1 MAKQFF
7 VIFGCLALGEVIVW
21 ATGIKLPSSIIGML
35 LLTFFLKTKIVKLE
49 WVEKLSQFLLANL
62 GFFFVPPGVAIMLYL
77 DVIQKELLPIAMA
90 TLLSTILVLVVTGH
104 MHQFV
109 VKTERKLMA
118 CTRADKRENNK
129 TTHRPTRPQPTTRPN
144 PTPP

>member
-21 ATGIKLPSSIIGML
+21 ATGVKLPSSIIGML

-77 DVIQKELLPIAMA
+77 DVIQKELMPIAAA
-90 TLLSTILVLVVTGH
+90 TVLSTILVLVVTGH

-118 CTRADKRENNK
+118 MHVRRQKKKQQA
-129 TTHRPTRPQPTTRPN
+129 H
-144 PTPP
+144 TPSATPDTDDEA

>member
-7 VIFGCLALGEVIVW
+7 VIFGCLALGEVVVW

-35 LLTFFLKTKIVKLE
+35 LLTFFLKTKLVKLE

-90 TLLSTILVLVVTGH
+90 TVLSTILVLVVTGH

-109 VKTERKLMA
+109 VNAERKILEMHVRRHKKKHQD
-118 CTRADKRENNK
+118 TAD
-129 TTHRPTRPQPTTRPN
+129 
-144 PTPP
+144 PTPLQGEDEE

>member
-7 VIFGCLALGEVIVW
+7 VIFGCLALGEIIVW

-35 LLTFFLKTKIVKLE
+35 LLASFLKMKWVKLE
-49 WVEKLSQFLLANL
+49 WVEKISEFLLANL

-90 TLLSTILVLVVTGH
+90 TVISTVLVLVVTGH

-109 VKTERKLMA
+109 VKAERKFLEMHIN
-118 CTRADKRENNK
+118 RHKK
-129 TTHRPTRPQPTTRPN
+129 K
-144 PTPP
+144 

>member
-7 VIFGCLALGEVIVW
+7 VIFGCLALGEIIVW
-21 ATGIKLPSSIIGML
+21 ATGIKLPSSIIGL
-35 LLTFFLKTKIVKLE
+35 LLLASFLKMKWVKLE
-49 WVEKLSQFLLANL
+49 WVEKISEFLLANL

-90 TLLSTILVLVVTGH
+90 TVISTVLVLVVTGH

-109 VKTERKLMA
+109 VKAERKFLEMHIN
-118 CTRADKRENNK
+118 RHKK
-129 TTHRPTRPQPTTRPN
+129 K
-144 PTPP
+144 

>member
-7 VIFGCLALGEVIVW
+7 VIFGCLALGEVVVW

-109 VKTERKLMA
+109 VKAERKLLAMPMH
-118 CTRADKRENNK
+118 RHKRK
-129 TTHRPTRPQPTTRPN
+129 QQDHTQAVAPTN
-144 PTPP
+144 DDEV

>member
-7 VIFGCLALGEVIVW
+7 VIFGCLALGEVVVW

-77 DVIQKELLPIAMA
+77 DVIQNELLPIAMA

-109 VKTERKLMA
+109 VKAERKLLTMHM
-118 CTRADKRENNK
+118 RRHKRK
-129 TTHRPTRPQPTTRPN
+129 QQDHTQAVAPTN
-144 PTPP
+144 DDEV

>member
-7 VIFGCLALGEVIVW
+7 VIFGCLALGEIIVW

-35 LLTFFLKTKIVKLE
+35 LLASFLKMKWVKLE
-49 WVEKLSQFLLANL
+49 WVEKISEFLLANL

-90 TLLSTILVLVVTGH
+90 TVISTVLVLVVTGH

-109 VKTERKLMA
+109 VKAERKFIEMHIN
-118 CTRADKRENNK
+118 RHKK
-129 TTHRPTRPQPTTRPN
+129 K
-144 PTPP
+144 

>member
-109 VKTERKLMA
+109 VKTERKLLAMHERRQKRRQQNH
-118 CTRADKRENNK
+118 TQADTP
-129 TTHRPTRPQPTTRPN
+129 TTHDEA
-144 PTPP
+144 

>member
-7 VIFGCLALGEVIVW
+7 VIFGCLALGEIIVW

-35 LLTFFLKTKIVKLE
+35 LLASFLKMKWVKLE
-49 WVEKLSQFLLANL
+49 WVEKISEFLLANL

-90 TLLSTILVLVVTGH
+90 TVISTVLVLVVTGH

-109 VKTERKLMA
+109 VKAERKFLEMHIN
-118 CTRADKRENNK
+118 RHKKKQYEEEEK
-129 TTHRPTRPQPTTRPN
+129 
-144 PTPP
+144 

>member
-1 MAKQFF
+1 
-7 VIFGCLALGEVIVW
+7 
-21 ATGIKLPSSIIGML
+21 ML

-90 TLLSTILVLVVTGH
+90 TVLSTILVLVVTGH

-109 VKTERKLMA
+109 VKAEREIMA
-118 CTRADKRENNK
+118 MNLRRKKKAKENSKAECVSEENEI
-129 TTHRPTRPQPTTRPN
+129 QV
-144 PTPP
+144 

>member
-35 LLTFFLKTKIVKLE
+35 LLTFFLKTKLVKLE

-90 TLLSTILVLVVTGH
+90 TVLSTILVLVVTGH
-104 MHQFV
+104 MHQIV
-109 VKTERKLMA
+109 VNAERKILEMHVRRHKKKHQDTA
-118 CTRADKRENNK
+118 E
-129 TTHRPTRPQPTTRPN
+129 
-144 PTPP
+144 PTPLQDEGEA

>member
-7 VIFGCLALGEVIVW
+7 VIFGCLALGEVVVW

-77 DVIQKELLPIAMA
+77 DVIQKELLPIAAA
-90 TLLSTILVLVVTGH
+90 TVLSTILVLVVTGH

-118 CTRADKRENNK
+118 MHARRHKRKQQNQTQADTS
-129 TTHRPTRPQPTTRPN
+129 TTHDEA
-144 PTPP
+144 